1 MSTPTLNLGL
11 VSSYGEAKRGGYTGT
26 YDQWCALLASIG
38 TMQHALTP
46 GYNIGITNNV
56 ISTLAPAVGENLL
69 INSDWR
75 PSVRVNQ
82 RGQTIYNGAV
92 YGPDCWKGTNDAVRM
107 QLTTLGLYLTG
118 TDATTTPY
126 SQQRIENPDTLLGKT
141 VTFSAI
147 NTQGTLFAR
156 TSTLPETLPTS
167 AASYCN
173 EDNVFYLLAINGTL
187 NARLKTSAGGQ
198 LHLVAAKLE
207 LGDTQ
212 TLARKNAAGEWVINE
227 AGDYARTLWQCQRY
241 LQLYA
246 TEAARPAKAADCR
259 PVMRTDPTQS
269 TIAVGGV
276 TYYVN
281 SAEF

>member
-1 MSTPTLNLGL
+1 
-11 VSSYGEAKRGGYTGT
+11 
-26 YDQWCALLASIG
+26 
-38 TMQHALTP
+38 
-46 GYNIGITNNV
+46 
-56 ISTLAPAVGENLL
+56 
-69 INSDWR
+69 
-75 PSVRVNQ
+75 
-82 RGQTIYNGAV
+82 
-92 YGPDCWKGTNDAVRM
+92 M

-156 TSTLPETLPTS
+156 TSTLPETLPAS

-173 EDNVFYLLAINGTL
+173 EDNVFYLLAINGML

-207 LGDTQ
+207 LGDAQ
-212 TLARKNAAGEWVINE
+212 TLARKNAAGNWVIND

-259 PVMRTDPTQS
+259 PVMRVDPTQS
-269 TIAVGGV
+269 TITVGGV

>member
-46 GYNIGITNNV
+46 GYNIGIADNV

-147 NTQGTLFAR
+147 NTQGTLL
-156 TSTLPETLPTS
+156 SL
-167 AASYCN
+167 
-173 EDNVFYLLAINGTL
+173 I
-187 NARLKTSAGGQ
+187 
-198 LHLVAAKLE
+198 H
-207 LGDTQ
+207 
-212 TLARKNAAGEWVINE
+212 I
-227 AGDYARTLWQCQRY
+227 
-241 LQLYA
+241 
-246 TEAARPAKAADCR
+246 
-259 PVMRTDPTQS
+259 
-269 TIAVGGV
+269 
-276 TYYVN
+276 
-281 SAEF
+281 